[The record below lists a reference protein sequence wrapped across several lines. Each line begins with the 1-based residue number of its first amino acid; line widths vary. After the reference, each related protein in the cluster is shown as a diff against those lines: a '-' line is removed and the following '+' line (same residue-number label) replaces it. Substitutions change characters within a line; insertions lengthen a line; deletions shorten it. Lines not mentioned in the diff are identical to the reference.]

1 MPAAIYNLSVEKGVD
16 YSISFALQRSNG
28 EFVNLSDTG
37 VCVTSQIVE
46 FYGLEPI
53 TGFTITE
60 ILPSGV
66 SLSLTEAGTLILP
79 FDDCYY
85 DVVLNISGSSERLVQ
100 GIISSSEN
108 ATQNISCQ

>member
-1 MPAAIYNLSVEKGVD
+1 MAAAIYNLAIEKGVD

-46 FYGLEPI
+46 FYGLPPI

-66 SLSLTEAGTLILP
+66 SLSLDEAGTSILP
-79 FDDCYY
+79 FEDCYY
-85 DVVLNISGSSERLVQ
+85 DVVLNISGASERLVQ
-100 GIISSSEN
+100 GVISSSEN
-108 ATQNISCQ
+108 ATQNIYCS